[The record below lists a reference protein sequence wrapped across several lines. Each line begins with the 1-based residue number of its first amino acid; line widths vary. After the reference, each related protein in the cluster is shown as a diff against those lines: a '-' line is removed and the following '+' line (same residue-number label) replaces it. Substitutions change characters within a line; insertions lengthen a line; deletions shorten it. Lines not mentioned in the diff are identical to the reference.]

1 VKVVEDMDRRQ
12 LLKYLISSAVVVGS
26 GMNSVEAWAGR
37 LRIRGSSQ
45 PATEAAP
52 PIGSLQDS
60 GPDGDYL
67 DKMEKF
73 YEPHSDDI
81 SLVGEQ
87 LSLLEGCWLKLKK
100 VSDLIGFGNFN
111 IIGFD
116 DFRKTCQNYASVGTL
131 TAAELAF
138 LEELYYRDAGV
149 YGFFGARVFKEITD
163 EIPGKDIVQLE
174 NGQYLYQGHAFDLYQ
189 KLRSHIGNSLMMT
202 SGIRSVTKQLYLF
215 IDKAIRSRGNLSL
228 SSRAIAPPGY
238 SFHGIGDFDIGR
250 YGWGARN
257 FTKEFEST
265 FEFKELYR
273 LGYVKLRYPHGNLL
287 GVRYEPWHVKT
298 KPVV

>member
-1 VKVVEDMDRRQ
+1 MDRRQ
-12 LLKYLISSAVVVGS
+12 LLKYLISSAVIVGS
-26 GMNSVEAWAGR
+26 GLNSAEALAGR

-45 PATEAAP
+45 PATETVSTAGT
-52 PIGSLQDS
+52 IQDL
-60 GPDGDYL
+60 GPEGDYL

-81 SLVGEQ
+81 YLTGEQ
-87 LSLLEGCWLKLKK
+87 LSLLESCWLKLKK
-100 VSDLIGFGNFN
+100 VSDLIGYGNFN

-116 DFRKTCQNYASVGTL
+116 DFRKTCQGYDASVGAL
-131 TAAELAF
+131 KAAELAF
-138 LEELYYRDAGV
+138 FEQIYYRDARE
-149 YGFFGARVFKEITD
+149 YGFYGERVFKEINC
-163 EIPGKDIVQLE
+163 EIPVKDIVQLD

-189 KLRSHIGNSLMMT
+189 KLRSHIGHSLMMT

-215 IDKAIRSRGNLSL
+215 MNKAIRNRGNLSL
-228 SSRAIAPPGY
+228 ASRAIAPPGY